1 MLSEHGRK
9 QLRHLMVDAG
19 VSSDGEIVALTG
31 LSHSTVNNFRLG
43 KTSSVDTT
51 VAIFGALLE
60 RQKVAVSTE
69 AI

>member
-1 MLSEHGRK
+1 
-9 QLRHLMVDAG
+9 MVDAG

>member
-1 MLSEHGRK
+1 
-9 QLRHLMVDAG
+9 MVDAG

-60 RQKVAVSTE
+60 RQKVAVS
-69 AI
+69 AS